1 MINPLSYVKNVRT
14 VYDRFYQKNIKEVQ
28 VQFLDENPAWIP
40 YDTLLSMLQ
49 VDIKEDYTEW
59 ERFMK
64 ILFKIREFAWVIVS
78 EIEDWLYPYRNR
90 LTPEEQ
96 FEIRVKDPMS
106 GENFMVEEHIQSQN
120 ERIERLQDEMI
131 TVQMKLAEHEERF
144 KTRVKIKKGSTSVSG
159 EIKNIFNS

>member
-1 MINPLSYVKNVRT
+1 
-14 VYDRFYQKNIKEVQ
+14 
-28 VQFLDENPAWIP
+28 
-40 YDTLLSMLQ
+40 
-49 VDIKEDYTEW
+49 
-59 ERFMK
+59 MK
-64 ILFKIREFAWVIVS
+64 LLFKIREFAWVCVS
-78 EIEDWLYPYRNR
+78 EVEDWLYPYRDR
-90 LTPEEQ
+90 LTPDEQ

-144 KTRVKIKKGSTSVSG
+144 KTRVKRKKGSTSVSG